1 VPGVESS
8 VAFPGLSIN
17 GFTNAPNAGVV
28 FTTLK
33 PFDQRTSKDQSG
45 AAIAQEINKRL
56 GVIQDAF
63 IMVFPPPPV
72 NGLGTIGGFKMM
84 VEDRANVGYDELYK
98 SVQALQGKAWADKNL
113 AGVRTELN
121 DLEQH
126 ISGTDRSSIDS
137 HLAST
142 RAHEQTAQEDLATLK
157 AEAAKTAPNATV
169 VAEKAK
175 AIYTAM
181 WAANDSHRRAMAKRN
196 VKDPAE
202 VVKPANPR

>member
-1 VPGVESS
+1 MKR
-8 VAFPGLSIN
+8 II
-17 GFTNAPNAGVV
+17 TGVV
-28 FTTLK
+28 AAALIA
-33 PFDQRTSKDQSG
+33 G
-45 AAIAQEINKRL
+45 AAWAVTPPKVTKSAPKGEEYHHLLMLDLQESAEHARILRHYAETNRGNL
-56 GVIQDAF
+56 QAAV
-63 IMVFPPPPV
+63 
-72 NGLGTIGGFKMM
+72 
-84 VEDRANVGYDELYK
+84 VEKHVAEIE
-98 SVQALQGKAWADKNL
+98 KNL

-137 HLAST
+137 QLASI

-181 WAANDSHRRAMAKRN
+181 SAGNDSHRRAMAKRN

-202 VVKPANPR
+202 TLKPANPR